1 MSARGAAAGREG
13 LRPERRRGK
22 ATVKFVI
29 SYSCGKDSALAL
41 HRMLQQ
47 GHQAVGLLVMIN
59 REQNRSW
66 FHGVDKPLLEAVSR
80 SLRIPLLCGECE
92 GEDYAAAMEAAL
104 ARAKAAGADAAVFG
118 DIDIEDHRRWSSER
132 CAAAGLEPIFPL
144 WGEKRLALVE
154 EVIDLGFKAMIK
166 CVDKNRVD
174 PRLLGA
180 TLSRALVEEI
190 AASGADPCGENGE
203 YHTFVYDGPTF
214 SFPLTVKQGRVIDFG
229 THAAIDLRLLQFP

>member
-1 MSARGAAAGREG
+1 M
-13 LRPERRRGK
+13 
-22 ATVKFVI
+22 KFVI

-166 CVDKNRVD
+166 CVDKSRVD